1 MVGFIASAVIVDGE
15 ASWPARVVGFLTT
28 PLQSASAA
36 VTGSITDFLSHLV
49 HAGEIS
55 EENERLQAEI
65 DELRKQLVDYEDLKR
80 TNDQYKEYLGLKEQQ
95 PDLEF
100 MPAGIVARNTGD
112 VFGSFVIDSGTLS
125 GISLYDPVITESG
138 LVGYISEVSDTFAR
152 VSTILDSGMRV
163 GCYNNR
169 TKDTGVLGGSVAL
182 AQDGRCEM
190 RYINRDSLS
199 AVGDLIVTTGVNG
212 IFPDGLV
219 IGTILDVNQSPQGVS
234 LNATI
239 QPAVD
244 IANIDNV
251 FVITSFRGQGSSL
264 EDFANGDGAGAPS
277 DSASSSSSASS
288 SEVGS

>member
-1 MVGFIASAVIVDGE
+1 
-15 ASWPARVVGFLTT
+15 
-28 PLQSASAA
+28 
-36 VTGSITDFLSHLV
+36 
-49 HAGEIS
+49 
-55 EENERLQAEI
+55 
-65 DELRKQLVDYEDLKR
+65 
-80 TNDQYKEYLGLKEQQ
+80 
-95 PDLEF
+95 
-100 MPAGIVARNTGD
+100 
-112 VFGSFVIDSGTLS
+112 
-125 GISLYDPVITESG
+125 
-138 LVGYISEVSDTFAR
+138 
-152 VSTILDSGMRV
+152 
-163 GCYNNR
+163 
-169 TKDTGVLGGSVAL
+169 
-182 AQDGRCEM
+182 M

-264 EDFANGDGAGAPS
+264 EDFANGDGAGVPS